1 MRIQDVLVQMES
13 AALSSDFTKAVE
25 ALYWQ
30 QVRADHFS
38 ETENEYEAGKTR
50 LMVLLP
56 EDAYVSLRELEH
68 RYAENMEYASRFSF
82 KCGMFCAF
90 RQFFTDNCELDGGF
104 DSVLGK
110 SLSTMPGMKR
120 HSPYYENTE
129 RCLEIIHGLTGKLS
143 DENRPLITDVEC
155 AWENRVHNAGLLGFY
170 LGYRAAFD
178 LMNEVRPL
186 SRMECISKI
195 MTMEFTL
202 GFIQPVNEQERRQV
216 A

>member
-13 AALSSDFTKAVE
+13 AALSTDFTKAVE
-25 ALYWQ
+25 AIYWE
-30 QVRADHFS
+30 QVSADHFD

-50 LMVLLP
+50 LMALLP
-56 EDAYVSLRELEH
+56 KDSLVSLRELEH

-82 KCGMFCAF
+82 KCGMYCAF

-110 SLSTMPGMKR
+110 SLSTMPGMKS

-129 RCLEIIHGLTGKLS
+129 RCLEIIHGLTDQLS
-143 DENRPLITDVEC
+143 EEYRMLITDVEC

-170 LGYRAAFD
+170 IGYRAGFD
-178 LMNEVRPL
+178 LMDEVRPL

-195 MTMEFTL
+195 LTMEFAL
-202 GFIQPVNEQERRQV
+202 GFIQPLKEQEHRQV